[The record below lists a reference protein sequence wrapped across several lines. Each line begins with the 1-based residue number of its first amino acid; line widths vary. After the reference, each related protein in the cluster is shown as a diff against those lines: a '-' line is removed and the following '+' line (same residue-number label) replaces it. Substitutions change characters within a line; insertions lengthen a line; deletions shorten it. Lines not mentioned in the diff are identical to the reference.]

1 MSGFYLVI
9 LDTFNTIQ
17 RSITNQKYPVMNNL
31 KSQNILEEADEMLQ
45 TAKEELCRP
54 EEDVVH
60 YMVCK
65 HAYKAITKF
74 MAGYLISQGQAVSHS
89 SSISD
94 LLEKC
99 RNINPTFQKLNLDP
113 LLRQGN
119 PEDLWMNTHTAK
131 EFIDLASKTRNMVG
145 FG

>member
-1 MSGFYLVI
+1 M
-9 LDTFNTIQ
+9 
-17 RSITNQKYPVMNNL
+17 
-31 KSQNILEEADEMLQ
+31 EEADEMLH

-65 HAYKAITKF
+65 HAYKAITKY

-94 LLEKC
+94 LLDKC
-99 RNINPTFQKLNLDP
+99 RNINPTFKNLNLNP

-119 PEDLWMNTHTAK
+119 PEDLWINTNTAK
-131 EFIDLASKTRNMVG
+131 EFIALATQTRNMIG
-145 FG
+145 LN

>member
-1 MSGFYLVI
+1 
-9 LDTFNTIQ
+9 
-17 RSITNQKYPVMNNL
+17 MNNL
-31 KSQNILEEADEMLQ
+31 KSQNILEEADEMLE

-65 HAYKAITKF
+65 HAYKAITKY
-74 MAGYLISQGQAVSHS
+74 MAGYLIGQGQAVSHS